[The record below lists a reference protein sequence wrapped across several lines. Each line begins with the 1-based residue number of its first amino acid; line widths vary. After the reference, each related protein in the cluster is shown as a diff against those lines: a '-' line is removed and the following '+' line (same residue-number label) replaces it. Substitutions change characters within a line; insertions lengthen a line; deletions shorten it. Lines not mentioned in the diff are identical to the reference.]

1 MSNFNVIIVGGG
13 LAGPL
18 LASGLL
24 RKGVKVD
31 LYERLEEHAK
41 RDGYT
46 IRVSQPCLQ
55 AFEDCLDADA
65 FDQIKRRMGHFEGN
79 QETTPIWYDYRMKP
93 LLNMSRFSTNYH
105 GSSPMDRVVLRD
117 TIMQKPVKYEMI
129 KTESGQEK
137 VRVWFQDGTSADGDV
152 LIAADGN
159 HSRDRQEEVKEDDE
173 DLDFD
178 NQTASFTF
186 SMSLP
191 TADCPPDILE
201 RDTNETWK
209 FLSEAI
215 PDWHQ
220 DYRDIIEVVRGQE
233 IHTFRPR
240 AAVRPSLDW
249 RKNVRSPQEP
259 LRGHPRVWLMGDA
272 MHAMMPNRGMGGNQ
286 AMLDTKVI
294 VPFLER
300 LNYLAKKTGSVS
312 EEAIGV
318 ACDEYEREMIPC
330 SFDRLGGGEW
340 RNETH
345 RM

>member
-1 MSNFNVIIVGGG
+1 
-13 LAGPL
+13 
-18 LASGLL
+18 
-24 RKGVKVD
+24 
-31 LYERLEEHAK
+31 
-41 RDGYT
+41 
-46 IRVSQPCLQ
+46 
-55 AFEDCLDADA
+55 
-65 FDQIKRRMGHFEGN
+65 
-79 QETTPIWYDYRMKP
+79 
-93 LLNMSRFSTNYH
+93 
-105 GSSPMDRVVLRD
+105 
-117 TIMQKPVKYEMI
+117 MI
-129 KTESGQEK
+129 
-137 VRVWFQDGTSADGDV
+137 
-152 LIAADGN
+152 
-159 HSRDRQEEVKEDDE
+159 
-173 DLDFD
+173 
-178 NQTASFTF
+178 
-186 SMSLP
+186 
-191 TADCPPDILE
+191 
-201 RDTNETWK
+201 
-209 FLSEAI
+209 
-215 PDWHQ
+215 
-220 DYRDIIEVVRGQE
+220 RGQE